1 MRFRGEALDR
11 LFLGSNMTLL
21 KFSIASSDR
30 VKIYEVIGRIDG
42 DGESVWQCQCVGYS
56 YRRRCRHITAA
67 KQAIENGIQ
76 KVEVL
81 QEKQND

>member
-1 MRFRGEALDR
+1 
-11 LFLGSNMTLL
+11 MTL
-21 KFSIASSDR
+21 KFRIASSDR
-30 VKIYEVIGRIDG
+30 TKVYTVVGRLDE
-42 DGESVWQCQCVGYS
+42 DAESSWQCQCIGYS